1 MKNLIIIILVILS
14 VNCKGQDNRMKNSP
28 IVTVIKL
35 QSAESLLNFE
45 EAKKYIDLKK
55 VFKDNPES
63 TDVEKEWKEMITF
76 FYNLGKDK
84 KFTNQ
89 FKYYDYNIIELIDES
104 KAEVKFIPIDQDSKK
119 IFYSLELKN
128 NTWIVIDIKHI
139 S

>member
-1 MKNLIIIILVILS
+1 MKKVLIFLIIIFVSCESKRENFITGTPLES
-14 VNCKGQDNRMKNSP
+14 
-28 IVTVIKL
+28 VIKL

-63 TDVEKEWKEMITF
+63 ADVEKEWKEMITF

-89 FKYYDYNIIELIDES
+89 FEYYDYKIVQSID
-104 KAEVKFIPIDQDSKK
+104 KNRAEVKFIPNRKNKKK